1 MGGLA
6 LVTRG
11 MICNNCD
18 SPPPPEHWTGG
29 GFHQDKNLMPK
40 IIVSKVHISKD
51 INEDL
56 MEGMIKVVKVNFKE
70 D

>member
-1 MGGLA
+1 MNGLS

-11 MICNNCD
+11 MICNTCNN
-18 SPPPPEHWTGG
+18 PPPVHYSGG
-29 GFHQDKNLMPK
+29 GFHKDETLFPK

-56 MEGMIKVVKVNFKE
+56 MEGMIRVTKVNFKE